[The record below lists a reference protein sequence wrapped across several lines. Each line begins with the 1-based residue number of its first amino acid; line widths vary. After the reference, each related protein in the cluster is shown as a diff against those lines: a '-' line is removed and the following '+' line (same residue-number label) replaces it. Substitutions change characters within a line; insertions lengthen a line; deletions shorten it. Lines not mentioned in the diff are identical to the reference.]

1 MLRMWPHTMTRNF
14 LLPLLLMTVLSAN
27 KCNEDKTAMGA
38 MATDALMNSTWVL
51 QTLGGKAVAMPE
63 GVDTPWIKLSADGD
77 RLEGFGGC
85 NNMFGGF
92 QIEGSK
98 ISFPGL
104 GGTKKY
110 CEATQQTENAFMG
123 ALRETDA
130 FKLDKGV
137 LSLLQGTRELA
148 TLKAPAP

>member
-1 MLRMWPHTMTRNF
+1 MRPAFRNV
-14 LLPLLLMTVLSAN
+14 LLPVLMLTMLSAN
-27 KCNEDKTAMGA
+27 KCNEGKNGNGAMGR
-38 MATDALMNSTWVL
+38 DALMNSTWVL
-51 QTLGGKAVAMPE
+51 QTLAGKPVAMPE
-63 GVDTPWIKLSADGD
+63 GVDAPWFRLSGDGD

-92 QIEGSK
+92 QMDGSK
-98 ISFPGL
+98 LSFPGL

-110 CEATQQTENAFMG
+110 CEATQQTENAFMS

-148 TLKAPAP
+148 TLKALMP